1 MNSSLI
7 FYSKRKL
14 IKDVIFILPLNLGI
28 RGHDISASTPTDLGK
43 RAANFGLTNT
53 QLAPCKSFPTL
64 APSLESVSL
73 GTGAAIS
80 TALTNQGIFISVLGC
95 YVNISSED
103 KTIRTTAITNF
114 KRHIRASHAFKANMI
129 GTETGS
135 MKDGYCKENFTE
147 EAYSIACH
155 SIAEMVAYAEDFG
168 AIVGIEPGLNHP
180 IYSIERLHKLV
191 QDIRSE
197 HLRLILDF
205 SNLLTPD
212 TLNAQKEIMENAF
225 EKLDGHIEHF
235 HIKDC
240 IVQQDKLAPVA
251 VGNGNIDFTPILT
264 YIKNYYP
271 SMSMT
276 FEETKEKDV
285 ATAVEY
291 LTNLYNTI

>member
-1 MNSSLI
+1 M
-7 FYSKRKL
+7 
-14 IKDVIFILPLNLGI
+14 LPLNLGI
-28 RGHDISASTPTDLGK
+28 RGHDISAKTPNELGK
-43 RAANFGLTNT
+43 RIASFGLTNT

-73 GTGAAIS
+73 GTGATIG
-80 TALTNQGIFISVLGC
+80 TELTNQSIFISVLGC

-103 KTIRTTAITNF
+103 ETIRKTAVANF
-114 KRHIRASHAFKANMI
+114 KRHIRASHAFCANMI

-135 MKDGYCKENFTE
+135 IKNGYCQENFTNK
-147 EAYSIACH
+147 AYSIACH
-155 SIAEMVAYAEDFG
+155 SVAEMVAYAEDFG

-180 IYSIERLHKLV
+180 IYSVERLHQLV
-191 QDIRSE
+191 KDIRSD

-205 SNLLTPD
+205 SNLVSQETFS
-212 TLNAQKEIMENAF
+212 QQRKIMESAF

-240 IVQQDKLAPVA
+240 AIIGNHVEPVA
-251 VGNGNIDFTPILT
+251 VGKGELDFMPILT
-264 YIKNYYP
+264 YVKKNYP

-285 ATAVEY
+285 AEAVQY
-291 LTNLYNTI
+291 ITNLYNNL